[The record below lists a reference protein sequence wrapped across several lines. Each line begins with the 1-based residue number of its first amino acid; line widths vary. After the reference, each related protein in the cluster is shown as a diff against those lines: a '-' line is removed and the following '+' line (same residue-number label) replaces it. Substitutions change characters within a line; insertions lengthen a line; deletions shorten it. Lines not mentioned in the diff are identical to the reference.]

1 MEELPLLPTELLS
14 VPSRNSISH
23 IPFSRQP
30 PFSRGRIHI
39 LFIIFFNPPHFN
51 ATPIPQGQSHFQ
63 ETFRLTTRPKTPY
76 NTPIHSLEAL
86 PSPRSP
92 CFACKRSPRV
102 HTLAQRCRGRECNAL
117 GARNRVPAFPFSFS
131 CSAKGAPRGFRACVS
146 GAPNLRLCCDRRALD
161 ARSSPLKV
169 RLA

>member
-1 MEELPLLPTELLS
+1 MS
-14 VPSRNSISH
+14 SRNSIAH
-23 IPFSRQP
+23 IQFFRQP
-30 PFSRGRIHI
+30 PFSRVRIHI
-39 LFIIFFNPPHFN
+39 LFIIFFGTSHFN
-51 ATPIPQGQSHFQ
+51 ATPIPQWYRHIP
-63 ETFRLTTRPKTPY
+63 ETFRLTTRPQTPY

-131 CSAKGAPRGFRACVS
+131 RSAKGAPRGFRACVS
-146 GAPNLRLCCDRRALD
+146 CAPNLRLCCDRRALD
-161 ARSSPLKV
+161 ARSGPLKL

>member
-14 VPSRNSISH
+14 VSSRNSISH
-23 IPFSRQP
+23 IPFFRQP

-39 LFIIFFNPPHFN
+39 LFIIFSTPLHFN
-51 ATPIPQGQSHFQ
+51 AIPIPQGQSHFP
-63 ETFRLTTRPKTPY
+63 ETFHLTTRPKTPY

-161 ARSSPLKV
+161 ARSSPLKL